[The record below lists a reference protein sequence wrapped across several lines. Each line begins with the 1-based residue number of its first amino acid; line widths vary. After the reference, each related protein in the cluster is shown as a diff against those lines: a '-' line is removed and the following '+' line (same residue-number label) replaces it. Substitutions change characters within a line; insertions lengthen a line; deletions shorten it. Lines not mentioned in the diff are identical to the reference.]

1 MNATNRRSLLA
12 DGQTDGQTGGKTNE
26 NTAKYRLSRP
36 KNTKLHSLPTFVFFG
51 GEDHFIT
58 GFDVPAVEF
67 AVRRAGEQI
76 LGVGRE
82 GGFEGLTSGIGMT
95 SERVRHVTLEG
106 VDESNGRSVGED
118 EDGPTV
124 RRELE
129 SRPVGL
135 AVRRRCG
142 RRRVHVEIAERP
154 FVVGTQVVE
163 FDALGVYASS
173 EDQAFRIEGGHL
185 YFCGERDDEEEYG
198 LREAPS
204 RERLRTTEK
213 RSRTSVYQEN

>member
-1 MNATNRRSLLA
+1 M
-12 DGQTDGQTGGKTNE
+12 
-26 NTAKYRLSRP
+26 
-36 KNTKLHSLPTFVFFG
+36 FFG
-51 GEDHFIT
+51 GEDHFFT

-67 AVRRAGEQI
+67 AVRRAGKQI
-76 LGVGRE
+76 LCVGRE

-95 SERVRHVTLEG
+95 SERVRHVTLES

-124 RRELE
+124 RRELK

-135 AVRRRCG
+135 AVRRRGG
-142 RRRVHVEIAERP
+142 RRRRRVDVEVAKRP

-173 EDQAFRIEGGHL
+173 EDQAFRIERRHL
-185 YFCGERDDEEEYG
+185 
-198 LREAPS
+198 
-204 RERLRTTEK
+204 
-213 RSRTSVYQEN
+213 